1 MLTLEHFAELWEQ
14 NRAAASATVRE
25 FAIGGRHF
33 AFNTSPAL
41 MGVVNLSP
49 DSWYRESVCLSAE
62 AAIQRGR
69 VLATQGADL
78 VDLGAES
85 TLANAGRADAT
96 TQSQRLVPVVQA
108 LRAAAVLVSVET
120 YEPAVARPCLE
131 AGANV
136 INLTGNAA
144 GEDVYR
150 LVADHAAAVILCYV
164 QGEHVRAVG
173 DFDFSTDPV
182 ESMREQFARQ
192 IDLATRCGVERI
204 LLDPGLG
211 FYYRNLQD
219 SAVRIRHQMRTFLNT
234 FRLRTLGW
242 PVCHALPHAF
252 ECFREEVR
260 SAEAFFAVL
269 AALGKADLFRTHEVP
284 RIRAVLETLKL
295 Y

>member
-1 MLTLEHFAELWEQ
+1 MLRLEHLAELWER
-14 NRAAASATVRE
+14 NRPAANATVKE
-25 FAIGGRHF
+25 FVIGGRHF

-49 DSWYRESVCLSAE
+49 DSWYRESVCLSAD
-62 AAIQRGR
+62 AAIQRGQ
-69 VLATQGADL
+69 VLAAQGADL

-85 TLANAGRADAT
+85 TLANADRADASVQT
-96 TQSQRLVPVVQA
+96 QRLVPVVKA
-108 LRAAAVLVSVET
+108 LRAAAILVSVET
-120 YEPAVARPCLE
+120 YEPAVARACLE

-136 INLTGNAA
+136 INLTGNAG
-144 GEDVYR
+144 GEEVYR

-164 QGEHVRAVG
+164 QGEHARAVG
-173 DFDFSTDPV
+173 DFEFGADPV
-182 ESMREQFARQ
+182 ELMREHFARQ
-192 IDLATRCGVERI
+192 IELAKRCGVERI

-219 SAVRIRHQMRTFLNT
+219 SAVRIRHQMNTFLNT
-234 FRLRTLGW
+234 IRLRTLGW

-269 AALGKADLFRTHEVP
+269 AALGKTDLFRTHEVP
-284 RIRAVLETLKL
+284 RVRAVLETLKL

>member
-1 MLTLEHFAELWEQ
+1 MLTLEHLAELWER
-14 NRAAASATVRE
+14 NRAAANATVKE
-25 FAIGGRHF
+25 FAIGGRPF

-62 AAIQRGR
+62 AAIQQGR
-69 VLATQGADL
+69 VLAAQGADL

-85 TLANAGRADAT
+85 TLANAARADADA
-96 TQSQRLVPVVQA
+96 QSKRLVPVVEG
-108 LRAAAVLVSVET
+108 LRAAAILVSVET
-120 YEPAVARPCLE
+120 YEPAVARACLE
-131 AGANV
+131 AGASV
-136 INLTGNAA
+136 INLTGNAG
-144 GEDVYR
+144 GEGVYR
-150 LVADHAAAVILCYV
+150 LVADHDAALILCYV

-173 DFDFSTDPV
+173 DFEFGADPA
-182 ESMREQFARQ
+182 ESMREHFARQ
-192 IDLATRCGVERI
+192 IESATRCGVERI

-219 SAVRIRHQMRTFLNT
+219 SAVRIRHQMNTFLNT

-269 AALGKADLFRTHEVP
+269 AALGKTDLFRTHEVP

-295 Y
+295 F